1 VPGTGAVNAAHARLV
16 AAFREGFGLAEIAV
30 IEGPGGV
37 RVAAAEPGAEI
48 NCAPAETVHCRWWC
62 PRPFEAASIAT
73 AVVARLH
80 NRETCNGAALSAC
93 QAVIRAAKQRNV
105 DLYSDEEILEQAA
118 AAIATIDDELE
129 RLRQSGDLRPVN
141 KSYQS
146 YRRDAAAK
154 GERVVPYAQWML
166 GYKEELVRKLAAT
179 LRYL

>member
-1 VPGTGAVNAAHARLV
+1 VNAPAAHARLV
-16 AAFREGFGLAEIAV
+16 AAFREGFGLAAIAV
-30 IEGPGGV
+30 IDGPDGV

-48 NCAPAETVHCRWWC
+48 ACASAETVHCRWWC
-62 PRPFEAASIAT
+62 PRAFEAASIAT

-80 NRETCNGAALSAC
+80 NRKSCDGAASAAC

-105 DLYSDEEILEQAA
+105 ELHSDDDVLEQAT
-118 AAIATIDDELE
+118 AAIVRIDDELQ
-129 RLRQSGDLRPVN
+129 RLRKSGDLRPVN

-154 GERVVPYAQWML
+154 GEPVVPYALWML

>member
-1 VPGTGAVNAAHARLV
+1 MNTRAAQSRLI
-16 AAFREGFGLAEIAV
+16 AAFCEGFGLAAIAV
-30 IEGPGGV
+30 IDGPDGI
-37 RVAAAEPGAEI
+37 RITAAAPGAEI
-48 NCAPAETVHCRWWC
+48 ACAPAETVHCRWWC
-62 PRPFEAASIAT
+62 PRAFEAAPIAIAAGT
-73 AVVARLH
+73 RLRNREVIDDAALIACRAVV
-80 NRETCNGAALSAC
+80 
-93 QAVIRAAKQRNV
+93 RAAKQRHV
-105 DLYSDEEILEQAA
+105 DLHADEEMLEQAM
-118 AAIATIDDELE
+118 AAIARIDDELE

>member
-1 VPGTGAVNAAHARLV
+1 VNAWAARSRLV
-16 AAFREGFGLAEIAV
+16 AAFRQGFGLAAIAV
-30 IEGPGGV
+30 IDGPGGI

-48 NCAPAETVHCRWWC
+48 VCVAAEIVHCRWWC
-62 PRPFEAASIAT
+62 PRAFEAASIAT
-73 AVVARLH
+73 AVAARLRS
-80 NRETCNGAALSAC
+80 RETCDGAAVSAC
-93 QAVIRAAKQRNV
+93 QAVVRAARQRNV
-105 DLYSDEEILEQAA
+105 DLHSDEEILQQATSV
-118 AAIATIDDELE
+118 IARIDDELE

-146 YRRDAAAK
+146 YRRDTGAK